1 MKIIELFEGP
11 KWNAFKKSVQTGYDK
26 AEKAQQQMKRSPI
39 VKAAKGFAKFA
50 ANVNKAPPR
59 S

>member
-11 KWNAFKKSVQTGYDK
+11 KWGAFKKSVQTGYDK
-26 AEKAQQQMKRSPI
+26 AEKAQKQIRRSPI
-39 VKAAKGFAKFA
+39 VRAAKGFAKFA
-50 ANVNKAPPR
+50 SNVNKAPPR